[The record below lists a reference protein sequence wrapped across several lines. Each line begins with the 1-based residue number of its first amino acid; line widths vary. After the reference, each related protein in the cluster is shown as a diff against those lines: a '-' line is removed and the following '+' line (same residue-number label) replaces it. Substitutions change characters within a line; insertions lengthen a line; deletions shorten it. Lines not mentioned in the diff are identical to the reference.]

1 MAEAGAKWRFIRPAA
16 RGVFRWLDTPEG
28 SAERTLFESLV
39 LAGND
44 SWLDLHRIGDAV
56 NLQPREAARALFA
69 LNRSE
74 SVSMIENAPDRFDKG
89 WARSGLNGLAEDL
102 AALIQ
107 PGQSLLLASDDG
119 FAIASAGCSAYEADV
134 LAVPRST
141 GADAAADPRQA
152 HLQFGGK
159 GFRVIGSHPLD
170 RNQMHW
176 LSVAYRLITA
186 LAPAASA
193 PLESG
198 D

>member
-1 MAEAGAKWRFIRPAA
+1 MAEASAKWRFIRPAA
-16 RGVFRWLDTPEG
+16 RGVFRWLDAPG
-28 SAERTLFESLV
+28 SSPERTLFESLV
-39 LAGND
+39 LVGND
-44 SWLDLHRIGDAV
+44 SWLDLHRIGEAV
-56 NLQPREAARALFA
+56 NLPPRDAARALFA

-74 SVSMIENAPDRFDKG
+74 SVSVIENAPDRFDKG
-89 WARSGLNGLAEDL
+89 WAQSGLSGLAEDL

-134 LAVPRST
+134 LAVPRAP
-141 GADAAADPRQA
+141 ADGAADPRQA
-152 HLQFGGK
+152 HLQFGDK

-170 RNQMHW
+170 RNQMSW

-186 LAPAASA
+186 LSPAAPAPA
-193 PLESG
+193 ESG